1 MASQQMTVYKEY
13 TEGRTKFLA
22 ADVDYYSPRK
32 GQPTTRMPVFYNPR
46 MQLNRDLSLLILA
59 VVAAR
64 NRVEFL
70 CEPLAGCGVRTLRYL
85 NECQSDFHAV
95 MFDAN
100 PSAVATIRANVE
112 HYGLESRT
120 KVILGD
126 AKMLLMSESR
136 EHRFDFIDIDPFGS
150 PAPYLGAAVQSIKP
164 DGGLLAVTATDM
176 PVLCGVYPQV
186 AFRKYGGLSV
196 RSPFCKEAAVRL
208 LIGLALRVAGMND
221 LSVQPLASL
230 AHNHYIRVWLWIH
243 EDRGKANRDAN
254 RMGVL
259 RFCPTCMQTDVVTVR
274 KFADIP
280 SLQHQTEKCSGRVS
294 CSGPLWIGGLYDEHT
309 LTSAISALSHYDYLS
324 NELWDLVG
332 TMNEEQHLTDRPYVD
347 LHSLCDAYR
356 LVPPR
361 TRDLMNAL
369 SQLGHRVTKTHF
381 SPTAI
386 RTDASV
392 HELVSVMKQMK
403 GAN

>member
-13 TEGRTKFLA
+13 TEGRTRFLA

-32 GQPTTRMPVFYNPR
+32 GQPTARMPVFYNPR
-46 MQLNRDLSLLILA
+46 MQLNRDLSVLILA
-59 VVAAR
+59 AVAAR
-64 NRVEFL
+64 SRLEIL
-70 CEPLAGCGVRTLRYL
+70 CEPLAGCGVRTLRYM
-85 NECQSDFHAV
+85 NECQSDFHTV

-100 PSAVATIRANVE
+100 PSAVATIRSNVA
-112 HYGLESRT
+112 HYGLEPRT

-136 EHRFDFIDIDPFGS
+136 ERRFDFIDIDPFGS
-150 PAPYLGAAVQSIKP
+150 PAPYLSSAIQSIRP
-164 DGGLLAVTATDM
+164 GGGLLALTATDM

-208 LIGLALRVAGMND
+208 VIGLAFRVAGMND

-230 AHNHYIRVWLWIH
+230 SHNHYVRVWLWIR
-243 EDRGKANRDAN
+243 EDRGRANRDAN
-254 RMGVL
+254 KIGVL
-259 RFCPTCMQTDVVTVR
+259 RFCPMCMQVDAVTVR
-274 KFADIP
+274 ELADMP

-294 CSGPLWIGGLYDEHT
+294 YIGPLWIGGLYDEGT
-309 LTSAISALSHYDYLS
+309 LTSAMSALPHYEYLN

-347 LHSLCDAYR
+347 LHSLCGAYR
-356 LVPPR
+356 LMPPR

-369 SQLGHRVTKTHF
+369 TQLGHRVTKTHF

-392 HELVSVMKQMK
+392 RDLVTVMKQMK

>member
-1 MASQQMTVYKEY
+1 MTVYREY
-13 TEGRTKFLA
+13 TEGRTRFLA
-22 ADVDYYSPRK
+22 ADVDYYSSRK
-32 GQPTTRMPVFYNPR
+32 GQPTAGMPVFYNPR

-64 NRVEFL
+64 SRFELL

-85 NECQSDFHAV
+85 NECQGDFHGV

-100 PSAVATIRANVE
+100 PLAVATIRANVE

-126 AKMLLMSESR
+126 AKMLLLSESR
-136 EHRFDFIDIDPFGS
+136 ERRFDFVDIDPFGS
-150 PAPYLGAAVQSIKP
+150 PAPYLSAAVQSIRP
-164 DGGLLAVTATDM
+164 GGGLLAVTATDM

-208 LIGLALRVAGMND
+208 VIGLAFRVAGMNN

-230 AHNHYIRVWLWIH
+230 AHNHYVRVWLWIR
-243 EDRGKANRDAN
+243 EDRRGANHDMSN
-254 RMGVL
+254 MGVL
-259 RFCPTCMQTDVVTVR
+259 RFCPTCMQVDTVALR
-274 KFADIP
+274 KLADMP
-280 SLQHQTEKCSGRVS
+280 SLQHQTDNCSGRVS
-294 CSGPLWIGGLYDEHT
+294 CTGPLWIGGLYDEDT
-309 LTSAISALSHYDYLS
+309 LTSAMSALSHYDYLS

-332 TMNEEQHLTDRPYVD
+332 TMNEEQHLADRPYID
-347 LHSLCDAYR
+347 LHSVCDAYR
-356 LVPPR
+356 LIPPR
-361 TRDLMNAL
+361 TRDLMTAL
-369 SQLGHRVTKTHF
+369 SQMGHRVTKTHF

-403 GAN
+403 GVN